1 MKRINTFTFVELGER
16 LEFLKSIKEGMSY
29 ADVFIGLWLTRNTLN
44 NLLKHDSLNLRTSK
58 ASVKALIDSISAIVP
73 WDPSVA
79 SENQEKII
87 DSYQIWAMS
96 SALNEFRTVLSAE
109 LNVIDTYAVSQK
121 GAYSTSDLVENAD
134 IVFPSGI
141 RQKVPD
147 QAIQD
152 IRQAG
157 KCLAFDTPTAAG
169 FHITR
174 AIEATIV
181 HYYKAAL
188 GTETQLK
195 MRNWGVY
202 IKNLEASG
210 KADIKIIELLKH
222 IKDSY
227 RNPVT
232 HPEAELSTDEISV
245 LFGLAISAITQ
256 MVIALP

>member
-16 LEFLKSIKEGMSY
+16 LESLKSIKDGSSY
-29 ADVFIGLWLTRNTLN
+29 GDVFIDLWLTRNTLTS
-44 NLLKHDSLNLRTSK
+44 LLQHDSLNLRTSK
-58 ASVKALIDSISAIVP
+58 ASASALVNEISNIVP
-73 WDPSVA
+73 LDPSVA
-79 SENQEKII
+79 SENQEKTITN
-87 DSYQIWAMS
+87 YQSWS
-96 SALNEFRTVLSAE
+96 LSRALSEFRTVLSAE

-134 IVFPSGI
+134 IVFPNGI

-181 HYYKAAL
+181 QYYKTVL

-195 MRNWGVY
+195 MRNWGAY

-210 KADIKIIELLKH
+210 KADAKIIELLKH

-232 HPEAELSTDEISV
+232 HPEIELSTDEISV
-245 LFGLAISAITQ
+245 LFGLAVSAITQ
-256 MVIALP
+256 MAITLP